1 MTHWKTDLL
10 SRIEVVENVIE
21 SYRVSVRIFY
31 FSVLLSKFR
40 CPQCQGQFQ
49 VVGPSSALCG
59 CGAAFDP
66 TVTFQKSGCC
76 GAILVKRQSHYACNV
91 CGEVVPSI
99 FLFDEIIFD
108 SEYFREKM
116 RLSREQRR
124 REQAETRAILRAE
137 RSGTLSTFDEV
148 DLEAIPGLVADL
160 DGLVGARSIEERPQ
174 DWERNPSIEDYR
186 RHIVNLLD
194 AEIVFSS
201 ISPLFPEERRDKVY
215 RFISLIFMEQD
226 REVRLSQ
233 YGEDILVERR

>member
-10 SRIEVVENVIE
+10 SLMVAVENILK
-21 SYRVSVRIFY
+21 SYRGRVRSFY

-40 CPQCQGQFQ
+40 CPQCQGQFRM
-49 VVGPSSALCG
+49 VGPSAALCG
-59 CGAAFDP
+59 CGTTFDP
-66 TVTFQKSGCC
+66 TLIFQKSGCC
-76 GAILVKRQSHYACNV
+76 GAILVKRQCHYACSL
-91 CGEVVPSI
+91 CGDVVPSI
-99 FLFDEIIFD
+99 FLFDEVIFD
-108 SEYFREKM
+108 SEYFRERM

-124 REQAETRAILRAE
+124 SEQAETRAIHRAE

-148 DLEAIPGLVADL
+148 DLNALPGLLTDL
-160 DGLVGARSIEERPQ
+160 DDLIGTKNTDEPLQE
-174 DWERNPSIEDYR
+174 WERNLSIEDYR
-186 RHIVNLLD
+186 RHIFNLLD

-233 YGEDILVERR
+233 CGEDILVERR

>member
-10 SRIEVVENVIE
+10 SRMAAVENVIGSFRE
-21 SYRVSVRIFY
+21 RVRSFY
-31 FSVLLSKFR
+31 FNVLLSKFR

-49 VVGPSSALCG
+49 VVGPSSALCI

-76 GAILVKRQSHYACNV
+76 GAILVKRQCHYACSV
-91 CGEVVPSI
+91 CGDVVPSI
-99 FLFDEIIFD
+99 FLFDEAVFD

-116 RLSREQRR
+116 RLSREERR
-124 REQAETRAILRAE
+124 REQAETRAILRIEKSSA
-137 RSGTLSTFDEV
+137 LSIIDEV
-148 DLEAIPGLVADL
+148 DLGAISGLVTAL
-160 DGLVGARSIEERPQ
+160 DDLVGVRSIEERPQ
-174 DWERNPSIEDYR
+174 DWERNLSIEDYR
-186 RHIVNLLD
+186 QHIVNLLD

-226 REVRLSQ
+226 REISLSQ

>member
-10 SRIEVVENVIE
+10 SRMAVVENVIG
-21 SYRVSVRIFY
+21 SYRTSVRSFY
-31 FSVLLSKFR
+31 FGVLLSKFR

-49 VVGPSSALCG
+49 VVGPSSAQCN
-59 CGAAFDP
+59 CGAVFDP
-66 TVTFQKSGCC
+66 TIVFQKSGCC
-76 GAILVKRQSHYACNV
+76 GALLVKRQCHYSCGV
-91 CGEVVPSI
+91 CGDVVPSI
-99 FLFDEIIFD
+99 FLFDEVVFD

-137 RSGTLSTFDEV
+137 RSGGLSIFDEV
-148 DLEAIPGLVADL
+148 DLNALPGLLTDL
-160 DGLVGARSIEERPQ
+160 DCLIGARSIEERQQ
-174 DWERNPSIEDYR
+174 DWERNLSIEDYR
-186 RHIVNLLD
+186 RHIANLLD

-201 ISPLFPEERRDKVY
+201 ISPLLPEERRDKVY

>member
-10 SRIEVVENVIE
+10 SRMAAVENVIE
-21 SYRVSVRIFY
+21 SYRASVRNFY

-49 VVGPSSALCG
+49 VVGPSAALCG

-76 GAILVKRQSHYACNV
+76 GAVLVKRQCHYACNV
-91 CGEVVPSI
+91 CGDVVPSI
-99 FLFDEIIFD
+99 FLFDEVLFD

-124 REQAETRAILRAE
+124 REQAETRVILRAE
-137 RSGTLSTFDEV
+137 RSGTLSIFDEV
-148 DLEAIPGLVADL
+148 DLNALPGLMADL
-160 DGLVGARSIEERPQ
+160 DGLIGAKNTDERVQ
-174 DWERNPSIEDYR
+174 EWENSLTLNDYR
-186 RHIVNLLD
+186 LHIVGLLQT
-194 AEIVFSS
+194 EVLFSS
-201 ISPLFPEERRDKVY
+201 IVPLISEERRDKVY

-226 REVRLSQ
+226 REVMLSQ

>member
-10 SRIEVVENVIE
+10 SRMAAVENVIE
-21 SYRVSVRIFY
+21 SYRASVQSFY
-31 FSVLLSKFR
+31 FTVLLSKFR
-40 CPQCQGQFQ
+40 CPQCQGSFQ
-49 VVGPSSALCG
+49 LVGPSSALCI
-59 CGAAFDP
+59 CGAGFDP
-66 TVTFQKSGCC
+66 TLIFQKSGCC
-76 GAILVKRQSHYACNV
+76 GAILVKRQCHYACSV
-91 CGEVVPSI
+91 CGDVVPSI
-99 FLFDEIIFD
+99 FLFDEVLFD

-137 RSGTLSTFDEV
+137 RSGTLSFFDEI
-148 DLEAIPGLVADL
+148 DLNALPGLLTDIDDL
-160 DGLVGARSIEERPQ
+160 IGAKNTDEPLQE
-174 DWERNPSIEDYR
+174 WERNLSIEDYR
-186 RHIVNLLD
+186 RHIVSLLD

>member
-10 SRIEVVENVIE
+10 SRMAALENVIGSFRE
-21 SYRVSVRIFY
+21 RVRSFY

-40 CPQCQGQFQ
+40 CPQCQEQFQ
-49 VVGPSSALCG
+49 VVGLSSALCG

-66 TVTFQKSGCC
+66 TLTFQKSSCC
-76 GAILVKRQSHYACNV
+76 GAILVKRQCHYACSV

-99 FLFDEIIFD
+99 FLFNEVLFD
-108 SEYFREKM
+108 GEYFREKM

-124 REQAETRAILRAE
+124 REQAETRTILRAE
-137 RSGTLSTFDEV
+137 RSGTLSFSGEV
-148 DLEAIPGLVADL
+148 DLNTLPELLTDL
-160 DGLVGARSIEERPQ
+160 DDLIGARSIEERPQ

-201 ISPLFPEERRDKVY
+201 ISPLLPEERRDKVY
-215 RFISLIFMEQD
+215 RFISLIYMEQD